1 MKDSASI
8 LTPESRT
15 KIEPEPVCLGRTKIL
30 GDPLSSRWV
39 VSIVTYAAVKR
50 TSVAAPENPKSA
62 FFFAGTNVA
71 DSVKETNEK
80 IDPRPAGMNGVK
92 DSGSIL
98 TPESRIKIEPEPV
111 CSFPVA
117 SPDPSIPKRDPL
129 ASQAAVNLSSD
140 SCSLTALMRRPPSI
154 ANRGSAFAGTNATAS
169 VKETNEKIDP
179 DPISVAGVVD
189 SAALPSK
196 VKRLSSLP
204 GTNATDSAV
213 PVKEKIEP
221 EPMNGLTRDS
231 VKVLTK

>member
-15 KIEPEPVCLGRTKIL
+15 KLEPAPVCLGRTKIL

-39 VSIVTYAAVKR
+39 VSIVTYAALKR
-50 TSVAAPENPKSA
+50 ISVAAPENPKSA

-80 IDPRPAGMNGVK
+80 IEPSPAGMNGVK

-98 TPESRIKIEPEPV
+98 TPESRTKIEPEPV

-117 SPDPSIPKRDPL
+117 SPDPSIERDPL

-154 ANRGSAFAGTNATAS
+154 ANRGSAFAGTNAAAS

-179 DPISVAGVVD
+179 DPNQCVV
-189 SAALPSK
+189 L
-196 VKRLSSLP
+196 
-204 GTNATDSAV
+204 
-213 PVKEKIEP
+213 E
-221 EPMNGLTRDS
+221 
-231 VKVLTK
+231 